1 MHVLNPL
8 RILPLV
14 SRRVEDL
21 RFACLWSAELVPWCC
36 WLRVG
41 LEIRLEVEV
50 EDRMAH
56 HHFVLIHG
64 GCYGAW
70 AWCKLEDCLQRKG
83 CKVTALDMT
92 GAGIHPADPDS
103 ITTYEEYHQPALIFF
118 ESVPEGNLDKVNLD
132 SLQLSA
138 ARTELRIWTHASNA
152 FDSLQI
158 VVSAD
163 EQGVNLLRIYRS
175 DAAKRYRHA

>member
-1 MHVLNPL
+1 MLVQMSKAPAPFCKRITFNFKNGIENAPTSFYYPTSEL
-8 RILPLV
+8 RDV
-14 SRRVEDL
+14 
-21 RFACLWSAELVPWCC
+21 F
-36 WLRVG
+36 
-41 LEIRLEVEV
+41 
-50 EDRMAH
+50 
-56 HHFVLIHG
+56 
-64 GCYGAW
+64 YG
-70 AWCKLEDCLQRKG
+70 DC
-83 CKVTALDMT
+83 
-92 GAGIHPADPDS
+92 DS
-103 ITTYEEYHQPALIFF
+103 Q
-118 ESVPEGNLDKVNLD
+118 VNLD

>member
-118 ESVPEGNLDKVNLD
+118 ESVPEGNLDKVKIS
-132 SLQLSA
+132 SLA
-138 ARTELRIWTHASNA
+138 ARLFCVYACRQLCKNV
-152 FDSLQI
+152 D
-158 VVSAD
+158 VVF
-163 EQGVNLLRIYRS
+163 
-175 DAAKRYRHA
+175 K